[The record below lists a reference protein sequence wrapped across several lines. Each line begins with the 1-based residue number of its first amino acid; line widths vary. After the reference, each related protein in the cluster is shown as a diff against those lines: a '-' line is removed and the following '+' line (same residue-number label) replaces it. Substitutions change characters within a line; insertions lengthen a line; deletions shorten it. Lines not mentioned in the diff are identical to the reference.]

1 MSAYTSTSH
10 DKYNDIRSIADEIK
24 TRLPLLTYLEQQGY
38 DVKPSGP
45 NRFVMLCPFHNEK
58 TPSCMVPP
66 PEGIQTAHC
75 FGCGA
80 TFDLFTFVERT
91 QGIPF
96 MDALQLFA
104 DDLHIEYTP
113 DNTANK
119 DTTPRSTLREIVAI
133 TAKILNYLYDKL
145 PESHP
150 AKRMVSKRNINT
162 SNNENYNLFG
172 WAPEDDTKIVKSLI
186 KHGYTQQQLIEA
198 GVAREWNDGSIHFP
212 WRSRLMFTIRDLAG
226 NPIAFTGR
234 IVYQDDASKGKY
246 VNSADN
252 ALFHKSNVLFCADIA
267 RKPASETKTVY
278 VVEGQF
284 DVIACQHAGRLN
296 TVASSGTAFTESHA
310 SLLRRLV
317 SPTGR
322 IVFMFDADEAG
333 QKAALRTFKAAPG
346 IQSQSYATIPV
357 DGKDASDMYR
367 ENPDSLRAAL
377 DNIHPLYH
385 HIIDW
390 LYSNS
395 NMKDDASRRKF
406 IMDCLDAYATIIDP
420 VLQDNFITYM
430 ALKSG
435 ANASSLRAMAASMSK
450 TSGLR
455 KPSNGV
461 IGPGVSSSTD
471 GSSTVILD
479 SGVDDLTPEDY
490 ILALAVEQPQLRA
503 RLAGVHFANAD
514 YNDVRNI
521 IMSGNVSMLNDNNV
535 AGITRRLELATEMMR
550 QFEGFSPLVD
560 VDGLFDAQL
569 KLVNEHYRDEV
580 YSRFHS
586 KNSSAITSYTN
597 PVNVKA
603 YEDSIRNITSKLDS
617 MIGK

>member
-104 DDLHIEYTP
+104 DDLHINYTP

-435 ANASSLRAMAASMSK
+435 ANASSLRAMAASISK
-450 TSGLR
+450 TNGLR
-455 KPSNGV
+455 KPSNGGV
-461 IGPGVSSSTD
+461 EPGANSSTD

-521 IMSGNVSMLNDNNV
+521 IMSGNVSMLNDNKV

>member
-113 DNTANK
+113 DNTANN

-150 AKRMVSKRNINT
+150 AKRMVSKRNIST
-162 SNNENYNLFG
+162 SNSENYNLFG

-198 GVAREWNDGSIHFP
+198 GVAREWNDGSLHFP

-367 ENPDSLRAAL
+367 
-377 DNIHPLYH
+377 
-385 HIIDW
+385 
-390 LYSNS
+390 
-395 NMKDDASRRKF
+395 
-406 IMDCLDAYATIIDP
+406 
-420 VLQDNFITYM
+420 
-430 ALKSG
+430 
-435 ANASSLRAMAASMSK
+435 
-450 TSGLR
+450 
-455 KPSNGV
+455 
-461 IGPGVSSSTD
+461 
-471 GSSTVILD
+471 
-479 SGVDDLTPEDY
+479 
-490 ILALAVEQPQLRA
+490 
-503 RLAGVHFANAD
+503 
-514 YNDVRNI
+514 
-521 IMSGNVSMLNDNNV
+521 
-535 AGITRRLELATEMMR
+535 
-550 QFEGFSPLVD
+550 
-560 VDGLFDAQL
+560 
-569 KLVNEHYRDEV
+569 
-580 YSRFHS
+580 
-586 KNSSAITSYTN
+586 
-597 PVNVKA
+597 
-603 YEDSIRNITSKLDS
+603 
-617 MIGK
+617 

>member
-1 MSAYTSTSH
+1 
-10 DKYNDIRSIADEIK
+10 
-24 TRLPLLTYLEQQGY
+24 
-38 DVKPSGP
+38 
-45 NRFVMLCPFHNEK
+45 
-58 TPSCMVPP
+58 MVPP

-104 DDLHIEYTP
+104 DDLHINYTP

-435 ANASSLRAMAASMSK
+435 ANASSLRAMAASISK
-450 TSGLR
+450 TNGLR
-455 KPSNGV
+455 KPSNGGV
-461 IGPGVSSSTD
+461 EPGANSSTD

-521 IMSGNVSMLNDNNV
+521 IMSGNVSMLNDNKV

>member
-1 MSAYTSTSH
+1 
-10 DKYNDIRSIADEIK
+10 
-24 TRLPLLTYLEQQGY
+24 
-38 DVKPSGP
+38 
-45 NRFVMLCPFHNEK
+45 
-58 TPSCMVPP
+58 MVPP

-150 AKRMVSKRNINT
+150 AKRMVSKRNIST

-198 GVAREWNDGSIHFP
+198 GVAREWNDGSLHFP

-450 TSGLR
+450 ISGLR
-455 KPSNGV
+455 KPSNGGV
-461 IGPGVSSSTD
+461 EPGVNSSTD

-514 YNDVRNI
+514 YNNVRNI

>member
-1 MSAYTSTSH
+1 
-10 DKYNDIRSIADEIK
+10 
-24 TRLPLLTYLEQQGY
+24 
-38 DVKPSGP
+38 
-45 NRFVMLCPFHNEK
+45 
-58 TPSCMVPP
+58 MVPP

-113 DNTANK
+113 DNTANN

-150 AKRMVSKRNINT
+150 AKRMVSKRNIST
-162 SNNENYNLFG
+162 SNSENYNLFG

-198 GVAREWNDGSIHFP
+198 GVAREWNDGSLHFP

-450 TSGLR
+450 TNGLR
-455 KPSNGV
+455 KPSNGGV
-461 IGPGVSSSTD
+461 EPGASSSTD

>member
-1 MSAYTSTSH
+1 
-10 DKYNDIRSIADEIK
+10 
-24 TRLPLLTYLEQQGY
+24 
-38 DVKPSGP
+38 
-45 NRFVMLCPFHNEK
+45 
-58 TPSCMVPP
+58 
-66 PEGIQTAHC
+66 
-75 FGCGA
+75 
-80 TFDLFTFVERT
+80 
-91 QGIPF
+91 
-96 MDALQLFA
+96 
-104 DDLHIEYTP
+104 
-113 DNTANK
+113 
-119 DTTPRSTLREIVAI
+119 
-133 TAKILNYLYDKL
+133 
-145 PESHP
+145 
-150 AKRMVSKRNINT
+150 
-162 SNNENYNLFG
+162 
-172 WAPEDDTKIVKSLI
+172 
-186 KHGYTQQQLIEA
+186 
-198 GVAREWNDGSIHFP
+198 
-212 WRSRLMFTIRDLAG
+212 
-226 NPIAFTGR
+226 
-234 IVYQDDASKGKY
+234 
-246 VNSADN
+246 
-252 ALFHKSNVLFCADIA
+252 
-267 RKPASETKTVY
+267 
-278 VVEGQF
+278 
-284 DVIACQHAGRLN
+284 
-296 TVASSGTAFTESHA
+296 
-310 SLLRRLV
+310 
-317 SPTGR
+317 
-322 IVFMFDADEAG
+322 
-333 QKAALRTFKAAPG
+333 
-346 IQSQSYATIPV
+346 
-357 DGKDASDMYR
+357 
-367 ENPDSLRAAL
+367 
-377 DNIHPLYH
+377 
-385 HIIDW
+385 
-390 LYSNS
+390 
-395 NMKDDASRRKF
+395 MKDDASRRKF

-450 TSGLR
+450 TNGLR
-455 KPSNGV
+455 KPSNGGV
-461 IGPGVSSSTD
+461 EPGASSSTD

>member
-1 MSAYTSTSH
+1 
-10 DKYNDIRSIADEIK
+10 
-24 TRLPLLTYLEQQGY
+24 
-38 DVKPSGP
+38 
-45 NRFVMLCPFHNEK
+45 
-58 TPSCMVPP
+58 MVPP

-80 TFDLFTFVERT
+80 TFDLFAFVERT

-150 AKRMVSKRNINT
+150 AKRMVSNRNINT
-162 SNNENYNLFG
+162 SNSENYNLFG

-198 GVAREWNDGSIHFP
+198 GVAREWNDSSLHFP

-450 TSGLR
+450 TSVLR

-461 IGPGVSSSTD
+461 IGPGGVSSSTD

>member
-1 MSAYTSTSH
+1 
-10 DKYNDIRSIADEIK
+10 
-24 TRLPLLTYLEQQGY
+24 
-38 DVKPSGP
+38 
-45 NRFVMLCPFHNEK
+45 
-58 TPSCMVPP
+58 MVPP

-104 DDLHIEYTP
+104 DDLHIDYTP

-133 TAKILNYLYDKL
+133 TAKILKYLYDKL

-150 AKRMVSKRNINT
+150 AKRMVSKRNIST

-198 GVAREWNDGSIHFP
+198 GVAREWNDGSLHFP

-246 VNSADN
+246 VNSTDN

-450 TSGLR
+450 KTSGLR
-455 KPSNGV
+455 KPSAGGV
-461 IGPGVSSSTD
+461 EPGVSSSTD

-521 IMSGNVSMLNDNNV
+521 IMSGNVSMLNDNKV

>member
-113 DNTANK
+113 DNTANN

-150 AKRMVSKRNINT
+150 AKRMVSKRNIST
-162 SNNENYNLFG
+162 SNSENYNLFG

-198 GVAREWNDGSIHFP
+198 GVAREWNDGSLHFP

-450 TSGLR
+450 TNGLR
-455 KPSNGV
+455 KPSNGGV
-461 IGPGVSSSTD
+461 EPGASSSTD